1 MGLLD
6 RYRPTTAELWN
17 PPSFGACVCSD
28 HVDTLLDA
36 RIPVA
41 DGAGV
46 DDVAL
51 TVPVADLVT
60 SGTLSVLPAPNELYV
75 EAPVTRER
83 RGPFHWRVVT
93 DAGLGQFVRADAP
106 VQLDDVLFLQPGV
119 ESVLWVG
126 DLTVLAVGAPRLCPR
141 GVQGAVVRSL
151 LNPRLRTPAS

>member
-6 RYRPTTAELWN
+6 RYRPTVADEWKPAT
-17 PPSFGACVCSD
+17 FGACVCID

-41 DGAGV
+41 DGAGPE
-46 DDVAL
+46 DIPA
-51 TVPVADLVT
+51 TVLVADLVT
-60 SGTLSVLPAPNELYV
+60 SGALTILPSPNELYV
-75 EAPVTRER
+75 EAPSTQQR

-93 DAGLGQFVRADAP
+93 DAALEQFSRADAP

-126 DLTVLAVGAPRLCPR
+126 DRTVLAVAAPRLCIR
-141 GVQGAVVRSL
+141 GLQGAVVRAL
-151 LNPRLRTPAS
+151 LNPRLRTSA

>member
-6 RYRPTTAELWN
+6 RYRPTVADQWKPATY
-17 PPSFGACVCSD
+17 GACVCTD

-41 DGAGV
+41 DGAGPE
-46 DDVAL
+46 DIPA
-51 TVPVADLVT
+51 TVRVADLVT
-60 SGTLSVLPAPNELYV
+60 SGALTVMPSPNDLYV
-75 EAPVTRER
+75 EEPSTRQR

-93 DAGLGQFVRADAP
+93 DAALEQFSRADAP

-126 DLTVLAVGAPRLCPR
+126 DRTVLAVAAPRLCVR
-141 GVQGAVVRSL
+141 GLQGAVARAL
-151 LNPRLRTPAS
+151 MNPRLRTPA